1 MRMVRFSLVLTC
13 LLVLGVPGYGQS
25 VLTLEDLMKM
35 SGKTIGKGSNTNP
48 VGAYAVKS
56 YHVEELTL
64 TAPVLIDGQ
73 TVNAAKAWRI
83 SITGGPF
90 PVRSQAAVISVG
102 GTALRNAV
110 ENEELSKM
118 VAITFSDAML
128 TNGAT
133 ITLSYGEETT
143 EVPEKFKRS
152 SN

>member
-1 MRMVRFSLVLTC
+1 MRTLRFSLILTC
-13 LLVLGVPGYGQS
+13 LLFLAVNGHGQS
-25 VLTLEDLMKM
+25 VLTLEDLVNMP
-35 SGKTIGKGSNTNP
+35 GKTIGKGSNTNP

-64 TAPVLIDGQ
+64 TAPVLVDGQ
-73 TVNAAKAWRI
+73 TVNATKAWRI

-102 GTALRNAV
+102 GTALRTAI
-110 ENEELSKM
+110 ENEELSAI

-143 EVPEKFKRS
+143 EVPEKFNRG
-152 SN
+152 NN

>member
-1 MRMVRFSLVLTC
+1 MRMPRFSLVAC
-13 LLVLGVPGYGQS
+13 LLFLAMSGYGQS

-35 SGKTIGKGSNTNP
+35 SGKSIGKGSNTNP

-64 TAPVLIDGQ
+64 TAPVLVDGQ
-73 TVNAAKAWRI
+73 TVNATKAWRV

-102 GTALRNAV
+102 GTALRTAI
-110 ENEELSKM
+110 ENEQLSEI

-128 TNGAT
+128 TSGAT

-143 EVPEKFKRS
+143 EVPEKFNRG
-152 SN
+152 NN

>member
-1 MRMVRFSLVLTC
+1 MRMHRFSLVTC
-13 LLVLGVPGYGQS
+13 LLVLAMSGYGQS

-35 SGKTIGKGSNTNP
+35 AGKSIGKGSNTNP

-64 TAPVLIDGQ
+64 TAPVLVDGQ
-73 TVNAAKAWRI
+73 TVNATRAWRV

-102 GTALRNAV
+102 GTALRTAV
-110 ENEELSKM
+110 ENEQLSEI

-128 TNGAT
+128 TNGAA

-143 EVPEKFKRS
+143 EVPEKFNRG
-152 SN
+152 NN